1 MAAVGTG
8 RRVLLKMSDGLAQR
22 LNSASRGS
30 RFKRVA
36 IAGGIGGFHF
46 QQVSVFGNGQL
57 RHWPVHVFFYFFE
70 QTGDGQLWLIPIGGV
85 GLAIAGDELKS
96 HPPEDIVRNREG
108 VADFCVLGKA
118 RRLETLMSELP

>member
-1 MAAVGTG
+1 MFVTVLTAPKTFPAVQAFIASAIADRDMAAVGTG

-96 HPPEDIVRNREG
+96 HPPED
-108 VADFCVLGKA
+108 
-118 RRLETLMSELP
+118 